1 MCLPCSRESRPEELN
16 PGYTEGALGHVVEKT
31 LRCLMLDLN
40 LTLVYV
46 NLKYIINMLQFAT

>member
-1 MCLPCSRESRPEELN
+1 MCLPCSRELRPEELN
-16 PGYTEGALGHVVEKT
+16 PGYTEGALGHVVEIT
-31 LRCLMLDLN
+31 LSCFMLGLN

>member
-1 MCLPCSRESRPEELN
+1 MCLPCSRELRPEELN
-16 PGYTEGALGHVVEKT
+16 PGYTEGTLGHVVEIT
-31 LRCLMLDLN
+31 LSCFMLGLN